1 MKFHP
6 RLRSLTPLT
15 FPVHLS
21 YSPSGFLVPII
32 FLGHISNPFL
42 GGGGRWSVNYD
53 VTETSSLEGLSDG
66 VSYQSQI
73 PNKNR
78 CLISH

>member
-1 MKFHP
+1 MH
-6 RLRSLTPLT
+6 
-15 FPVHLS
+15 
-21 YSPSGFLVPII
+21 II

-42 GGGGRWSVNYD
+42 GGGGKGWSVNYD

-73 PNKNR
+73 P
-78 CLISH
+78 